1 MKQFNKNNQI
11 YNLKMTK
18 IYQFQ
23 IKFKILQNSIQD
35 LVSKWKDI

>member
-1 MKQFNKNNQI
+1 MKQINKNNQI

-23 IKFKILQNSIQD
+23 RIKKKIKIKND
-35 LVSKWKDI
+35 LLYKNE

>member
-23 IKFKILQNSIQD
+23 KIKKKIKIKND
-35 LVSKWKDI
+35 L